1 MINKFHL
8 FLFII
13 AIILTIYLLYKLKY
27 KRRIIIN
34 DLDSKSL
41 EGFEEPDVAIQESK
55 SVVAKYNRFNNIQGI
70 KSKFTNMKLKEYCIK
85 SSYNSACSGDYVS
98 INMVKEV
105 LKRGC
110 RFLDFEVFHKK
121 ENNVYKPMVAVS
133 SDSEYILLDS
143 KNSILL
149 DSVLSTIATNAFS
162 QTSPNKTDPIFINL
176 RIKSKDSNVYKAV
189 AKSIAA
195 NLKTVAYG
203 GNITEDTTLQDVMK
217 KVVIIFDKTVEYD
230 YELYTSCDKGDMG
243 CYDLTKYINIE
254 SGSEFLNLHHY
265 TDLLNHASINL
276 EIKKDN
282 LSTTVKNWKMAVPDI
297 ILNTMNP
304 NVNEF
309 ILKHGCQ
316 NVLYQFQLVDD
327 NFIAYEEFFNDMNS
341 GIVPLIATLPY
352 MTKKA
357 KTTTK

>member
-27 KRRIIIN
+27 KRRLIIN
-34 DLDSKSL
+34 DLDSKSI
-41 EGFEEPDVAIQESK
+41 EGFEDSDVAIKESNA
-55 SVVAKYNRFNNIQGI
+55 VVAKYNRFNNIQSL
-70 KSKFTNMKLKEYCIK
+70 KSKFTNMKLKEYCVK

-98 INMVKEV
+98 TNMVKEM

-110 RFLDFEVFHKK
+110 RFLDFEVFHIK
-121 ENNVYKPMVAVS
+121 ENNIYKPMVAVS
-133 SDSEYILLDS
+133 SDNEYILLDT

-162 QTSPNKTDPIFINL
+162 QTSPNKNDPIFINL

-189 AKSIAA
+189 AKSIDA
-195 NLKTVAYG
+195 NLKKVAYG
-203 GNITEDTTLQDVMK
+203 DDITENTTMGDVMN
-217 KVVIIFDKTVEYD
+217 KVVIIVDKTIEYD
-230 YELYTSCDKGDMG
+230 YKLYTSCDKGDMG
-243 CYDLTKYINIE
+243 CYDLTKYTNIE
-254 SGSEFLNLHHY
+254 SGSEYLNLYHY
-265 TDLLNHASINL
+265 TDLLNHASIDL
-276 EIKKDN
+276 KIKDDN
-282 LSTTVKNWKMAVPDI
+282 LSTTVKNWKMAVPDV
-297 ILNTMNP
+297 ILNKTNP
-304 NVNEF
+304 TVDEF

-327 NFIAYEEFFNDMNS
+327 NLILYEEFFNDMNS

-352 MTKKA
+352 IKKRS
-357 KTTTK
+357 KTTK